1 MPNNNDEEQIKPVR
15 RTWIMIKRAKPVL
28 PSKKF
33 YTNNNKAFI
42 TADNKEFFV
51 KGE

>member
-1 MPNNNDEEQIKPVR
+1 MPNNNDEEQIVPARK
-15 RTWIMIKRAKPVL
+15 TWIMIKRAKPVL
-28 PSKKF
+28 SSKKF
-33 YTNNNKAFI
+33 YTRDKQAFI